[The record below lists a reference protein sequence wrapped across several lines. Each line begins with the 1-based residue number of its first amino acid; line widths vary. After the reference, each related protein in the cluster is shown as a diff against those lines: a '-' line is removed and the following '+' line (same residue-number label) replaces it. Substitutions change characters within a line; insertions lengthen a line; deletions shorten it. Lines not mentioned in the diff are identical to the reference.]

1 MELYTL
7 IIDNMLAGISTT
19 DKSKG
24 KNRDTL
30 NLLTLPL
37 ILSVILSLSFFLLS
51 LPLILQHFSYC
62 FILSFSEILKICY
75 FMTIYS
81 NQLVKR

>member
-30 NLLTLPL
+30 DLLT
-37 ILSVILSLSFFLLS
+37 